1 MKLLVSTKS
10 KITEAEN
17 GENVPYLDMREV
29 TVIHCNVVNNSCQ
42 QNARVLH
49 TFVPS
54 KSFVQLS
61 DISRESFIFLKTFD
75 SEFSYI
81 EAWFTDQNSR
91 PLEIEE
97 KINIT
102 LVIN

>member
-17 GENVPYLDMREV
+17 GENVSYLDICEV
-29 TVIHCNVVNNSCQ
+29 TVIHCNAVNNSCQ
-42 QNARVLH
+42 QNARVLY
-49 TFVPS
+49 TFVPN
-54 KSFVQLS
+54 KSFGQLL
-61 DISRESFIFLKTFD
+61 DISQESFIFLKTFD
-75 SEFSYI
+75 SELSYI